1 MPLGPGSSCSAIRP
15 CEPGSE
21 LSVLELADVAGTD
34 AISPD
39 EPLIIQVDGVM
50 EPASVMTILT

>member
-1 MPLGPGSSCSAIRP
+1 
-15 CEPGSE
+15 
-21 LSVLELADVAGTD
+21 VLELADVAGTD